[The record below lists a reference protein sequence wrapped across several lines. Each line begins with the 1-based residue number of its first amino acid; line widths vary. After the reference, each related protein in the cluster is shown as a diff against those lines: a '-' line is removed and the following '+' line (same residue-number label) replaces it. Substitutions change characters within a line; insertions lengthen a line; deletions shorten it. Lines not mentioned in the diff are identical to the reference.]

1 MVTRSVRLPTDWLV
15 TPADPLLER
24 DFADPALD
32 DATWETVTVPGHW
45 RSTAAFAEAD
55 GPLLYRVPFTADR
68 PDGDERAW
76 LVFDG
81 VFYQSDVWLDGGY
94 VGDTEGYFFGHTFE
108 ITDQLDER
116 DEHLLAAQV
125 VCSPPGDR
133 TAKRAL
139 TGVFQHWD
147 CIDPDLN
154 PGGIW
159 RPVRIERTG
168 PIRLRRLSVICTEAG
183 RESATLRFR
192 AFANIALPGTVKI
205 HTRIALDGE
214 AIEGYTEEL
223 SLAAGQNRLEWSV
236 TVAEPKLWWPW
247 SLGDQPRHDVSVEA
261 ITEDGRSSHTLRR
274 RIGLRSLV
282 FDDWRLS
289 VNGERLFLKGANL
302 APTRALLGEA
312 DDDDVRRDIDLAR
325 EAGLDL
331 VRVHAHVTTDAF
343 YDQADERGMLV
354 WQDFP
359 LQWGYARSVR
369 KQAVR
374 QARKAVEILGH
385 HPSVAIWCGHN
396 EPLALDEPTGAMADP
411 AVARRMGLKALAG
424 MELPTWNKT
433 VLDRSIKRALEKA
446 DGSRPVIPHSGVW
459 PHLPRLDGT
468 DSHLYFGWYH
478 GEERDLPGFAAALP
492 RMVRFVSEFG
502 AQAVP
507 ESDAFLEP
515 DRWPDLDWERLEDHH
530 GLQRAFLDRRVPE
543 ADHATFASWRAATQ
557 AYQSTVVRHHVEE
570 LRRLKYRPTG
580 GFLQFLLTD
589 AQPAVSWSLLDHER
603 VPKAGYDALREA
615 CRPVIVVADRL
626 PPTAA
631 PGEDLALDVHVVSD
645 LHIPLVRASVTAEL
659 SWPGGNRAW
668 HWGGE
673 VTADSCVRIGRIET
687 EVPDLPGDQPR
698 ELCLDLTLTAG
709 EVTATNR
716 YRTVIAR

>member
-1 MVTRSVRLPTDWLV
+1 VDLPADWRV
-15 TPADPLLER
+15 APTDPLLER
-24 DFADPALD
+24 DFAAPELD
-32 DATWETVTVPGHW
+32 DSAWASVTVPGHW
-45 RSTAAFAEAD
+45 RSDPAFTEAE
-55 GPLLYRVPFTADR
+55 GPLLYRVPFVAER
-68 PDGDERAW
+68 PTDGERAW

-81 VFYQSDVWLDGGY
+81 VFYQSDIWLDGGY

-108 ITDQLDER
+108 VTEALAGR

-133 TAKRAL
+133 TAKRSL
-139 TGVFQHWD
+139 TGVFHHWD
-147 CIDPDLN
+147 CLDPDLN

-159 RPVRIERTG
+159 RPVRLERTG
-168 PIRLRRLSVICTEAG
+168 PIRLRRLSVVCTEAG
-183 RESATLRFR
+183 SESATLRFR
-192 AFANIALPGTVKI
+192 AFADTAAPGIVKI
-205 HTRIALDGE
+205 ASTVGDQPP
-214 AIEGYTEEL
+214 YTEEL
-223 SLAAGQNRLEWSV
+223 SLAAGENQLEWTV
-236 TVAEPKLWWPW
+236 TVPDPELWWPW
-247 SLGDQPRHDVSVEA
+247 ALGEQHRYDVTVEA
-261 ITEDGRSSHTLRR
+261 IAEDGRVSHTVERKV
-274 RIGLRSLV
+274 GLRSLV
-282 FDDWRLS
+282 FDDWQLS

-312 DDDDVRRDIDLAR
+312 SDDDVRRDVDLAR

-331 VRVHAHVTTDAF
+331 VRVHAHVTVPAL

-354 WQDFP
+354 WQDLP

-385 HPSVAIWCGHN
+385 HASVAIWCGHN
-396 EPLALDEPTGAMADP
+396 EPLALDVPTGDLADP
-411 AVARRMGLKALAG
+411 AVLRKAGLRAALA

-433 VLDRSIKRALEKA
+433 VLDRSIKRAIEKA

-478 GEERDLPGFAAALP
+478 GEERDLPGFAATLP

-507 ESDAFLEP
+507 ETADFAEP
-515 DRWPDLDWERLEDHH
+515 DRWPDLDWDRLEAHH
-530 GLQRAFLDRRVPE
+530 GLQREFLDRRVAE
-543 ADHATFASWRAATQ
+543 DDHADFDAWRAATQ
-557 AYQSTVVRHHVEE
+557 AYQATVIRHHVEE

-580 GFLQFLLTD
+580 GFVQFLLTD
-589 AQPAVSWSLLDHER
+589 AQPGITWSVLDHER
-603 VPKAGYDALREA
+603 VPKAGYEALLEA

-626 PPTAA
+626 PATVA
-631 PGEDLALDVHVVSD
+631 PGDELALDVHVVSD
-645 LHIPLVRASVTAEL
+645 LRVPLVRAAVTAEL
-659 SWPGGNRAW
+659 TWPGGHRAW

-673 VTADSCVRIGRIET
+673 VTADTCVRIGT
-687 EVPDLPGDQPR
+687 VDAEVPDVPGD
-698 ELCLDLTLTAG
+698 LTLDLTLTAG
-709 EVTATNR
+709 DVTATNR
-716 YRTVIAR
+716 YTTVIQP

>member
-1 MVTRSVRLPTDWLV
+1 MNLPADWRV
-15 TPADPLLER
+15 APTDPLLER
-24 DFADPALD
+24 DFADPELD
-32 DATWETVTVPGHW
+32 DSGWQPVTVPGHW
-45 RSTAAFAEAD
+45 RSTPAFAEAD
-55 GPLLYRVPFTADR
+55 GPLLYRVPFSADR
-68 PDGDERAW
+68 PADGDRAW

-108 ITDQLDER
+108 VTDQLR
-116 DEHLLAAQV
+116 DRAEHLLAAQV

-133 TAKRAL
+133 TAKRSL

-159 RPVRIERTG
+159 RPVRLERTG
-168 PIRLRRLSVICTEAG
+168 PIRLRRLSVVCAEAG
-183 RESATLRFR
+183 GESATLRFR
-192 AFANIALPGTVKI
+192 AIADTAAPGIVKI
-205 HTRIALDGE
+205 VTTVA
-214 AIEGYTEEL
+214 EGDTATEPYTEEL
-223 SLAAGQNRLEWSV
+223 SLAAGENQLDWQV
-236 TVAEPKLWWPW
+236 IVADPKLWWPW
-247 SLGDQPRHDVSVEA
+247 ALGDQDRYDITVEA
-261 ITEDGRSSHTLRR
+261 IAEDGAVSHTLERR
-274 RIGLRSLV
+274 VGLRSLV
-282 FDDWRLS
+282 FDDWQLS

-312 DDDDVRRDIDLAR
+312 TDDDVVRDIDLAR

-331 VRVHAHVTTDAF
+331 VRVHAHVATPAL
-343 YDQADERGMLV
+343 YDRADERGMLV
-354 WQDFP
+354 WQDLP

-385 HPSVAIWCGHN
+385 HPSIAVWCGHN
-396 EPLALDEPTGAMADP
+396 EPLALDVTTAQMADP
-411 AVARRMGLKALAG
+411 AVLARTGLKSALA

-478 GEERDLPGFAAALP
+478 GDERDLPRFAATLP
-492 RMVRFVSEFG
+492 RMVRFVTEFG

-507 ESDAFLEP
+507 DSTGFLEP
-515 DRWPDLDWERLEDHH
+515 ERWPDLDWERLEGHH
-530 GLQRAFLDRRVPE
+530 CLQRAFLDRRVPE
-543 ADHATFASWRAATQ
+543 ADHPTFEGWRAATQ
-557 AYQSTVVRHHVEE
+557 AYQAMVIRHHVEE

-580 GFLQFLLTD
+580 GFVQFLLTD
-589 AQPAVSWSLLDHER
+589 AQPGVTWSVLDHER
-603 VPKAGYDALREA
+603 VPKAGYEALLEA
-615 CRPVIVVADRL
+615 CRPVIVVADRM
-626 PPTAA
+626 PAEVR
-631 PGEDLALDVHVVSD
+631 PGDDLDLDVHVVSD
-645 LHIPLVRASVTAEL
+645 LRIPLVRASVTAEL
-659 SWPGGNRAW
+659 AWPGGHRSW

-673 VTADSCVRIGRIET
+673 VTADTCVRIGRVEA
-687 EVPDLPGDQPR
+687 EVPDLAG
-698 ELCLDLTLTAG
+698 EMVLDLTLTAG
-709 EVTATNR
+709 DVTATNR
-716 YRTVIAR
+716 YTTVIAR

>member
-1 MVTRSVRLPTDWLV
+1 VTPSVRLPADWQV
-15 TPADPLLER
+15 TPTDPLLER
-24 DFADPALD
+24 DFASPDLD
-32 DATWETVTVPGHW
+32 DSAWETVTVPGHW
-45 RSTAAFAEAD
+45 RSTPAFADAD

-68 PDGDERAW
+68 PEDGDRAW

-108 ITDQLDER
+108 VTDQFRDR

-133 TAKRAL
+133 TAKRSL

-159 RPVRIERTG
+159 RPVRLERTG
-168 PIRLRRLSVICTEAG
+168 PVRLRRLSVVCTEAG
-183 RESATLRFR
+183 GESATLRFR
-192 AFANIALPGTVKI
+192 AFADTGRPGIVKI
-205 HTRIALDGE
+205 ATTV
-214 AIEGYTEEL
+214 EGQEPYTEEL
-223 SLAAGQNRLEWSV
+223 SLAAGENQLEWLV
-236 TVAEPKLWWPW
+236 TVPEPSLWWPW
-247 SLGDQPRHDVSVEA
+247 ALGDQPRYAVTVEA
-261 ITEDGRSSHTLRR
+261 IAEDGRVSHTIERKV
-274 RIGLRSLV
+274 GLRSLV

-312 DDDDVRRDIDLAR
+312 SDDDVRRDVDLAR

-331 VRVHAHVTTDAF
+331 VRVHAHVTTPAL

-354 WQDFP
+354 WQDLP

-369 KQAVR
+369 KQAGR

-411 AVARRMGLKALAG
+411 AVARRVGLRAFAG

-433 VLDRSIKRALEKA
+433 VLDRSIKRALETA

-478 GEERDLPGFAAALP
+478 GDERDLPGFAATLP

-507 ESDAFLEP
+507 ETDAFLEP
-515 DRWPDLDWERLEDHH
+515 ERWPDLDWERLESHH
-530 GLQRAFLDRRVPE
+530 SLQRAFLDRRVPE
-543 ADHATFASWRAATQ
+543 ADHTTFADWRAATQ
-557 AYQSTVVRHHVEE
+557 AYQATVVRHHVEE

-589 AQPAVSWSLLDHER
+589 AQPAVSWSLLDHDR
-603 VPKAGYDALREA
+603 VPKAGYEALLEA

-626 PPTAA
+626 PAVVAA
-631 PGEDLALDVHVVSD
+631 GEALALDVHVVSD
-645 LHIPLVRASVTAEL
+645 LRVPLVRAAVTAEL
-659 SWPGGNRAW
+659 TWPGGHRAW

-673 VTADSCVRIGRIET
+673 VGTDACVRIGRVDAD
-687 EVPDLPGDQPR
+687 VPPVPG
-698 ELCLDLTLTAG
+698 ELVLDLTLTAG
-709 EVTATNR
+709 DVTATNR
-716 YRTVIAR
+716 YTTVIEG